1 MTHVILVRH
10 GQTAWN
16 RAERFR
22 GHSDVPLNSTG
33 LSQAHAAA
41 RRIVS
46 TWRVDAVYTSPL
58 RRAQETAQ
66 AIAQR
71 CGLKAEPRDG
81 LIDLNFG
88 AWQGLTFDEAAAAY
102 PDEYALWQTK
112 PQRLRLPGGESMVR
126 ARRRAAATM
135 LELASAHPDGTI
147 VLVSHQVI
155 CRLLVLATLGLSTA
169 HYWQLRQETTAI
181 NVFEYVNGGW
191 ITVTVNDTCHLR
203 EGPQ

>member
-1 MTHVILVRH
+1 MTLVILVRH

-33 LSQAHAAA
+33 LAQAHAAA

-71 CGLKAEPRDG
+71 SGLKAQPWEG

-112 PQRLRLPGGESMVR
+112 PQRLRLPGGESMAR
-126 ARRRAAATM
+126 ARRRSSAAMLALAT
-135 LELASAHPDGTI
+135 AHPQGTI

-155 CRLLVLATLGLSTA
+155 CRLLALAALGLSTA
-169 HYWQLRQETTAI
+169 HYWQIQQETTAI

-191 ITVTVNDTCHLR
+191 VTVTLNDTCHLR
-203 EGPQ
+203 EAPL